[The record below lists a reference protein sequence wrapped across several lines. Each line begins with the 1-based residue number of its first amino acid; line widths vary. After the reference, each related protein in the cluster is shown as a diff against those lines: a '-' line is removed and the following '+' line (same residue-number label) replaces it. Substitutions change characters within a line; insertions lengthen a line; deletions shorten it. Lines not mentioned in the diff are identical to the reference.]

1 MLQKFINKVTFKRA
15 TKPKKKIELKRKSET
30 RTL

>member
-15 TKPKKKIELKRKSET
+15 TKPKKIELKRKSET